1 ARFRMTAGMRLDEA
15 DRATLAGEAGDARRM
30 AMELLVAV
38 GDAIGAP
45 GLLDISS
52 AHIDGCLYHGLA
64 GLDFA
69 RKLATAGGS
78 VSVPTTLNVSSLD
91 LLHPGL
97 VHADPEDAERSRAQ
111 MQAYESMGCRPTWT
125 CAPYQLLDRPRLG
138 EQIAW
143 GESNAIVFAN
153 SVLGARTNRYGDF
166 LDICCA
172 LTGRAPAAGL
182 HTDEG
187 RRATI
192 LIDVT
197 VPDAWRDEELFYVG
211 LGYVLGA
218 VAGTAVAVI
227 AGLDERA
234 DEDRLRALGA
244 TAASSGAVGLF
255 HVAGV
260 TPEAPT
266 AEQALGGD
274 RPEKVIRVGT
284 PEVETALSRLGS
296 SSESLGAVSVG
307 TPHASLREIE
317 SLAEMCAG
325 RKTRVPFYVNT
336 GRDVLDRAET
346 SGAAGKVRGFGA
358 TFVTDT
364 CTYITPIIG
373 EVGGSVMTNSGK
385 WAYYAPGNL
394 GFDVVMGSLADCV
407 ESAVRGEAVSTGV
420 SA

>member
-1 ARFRMTAGMRLDEA
+1 MTAGMRLDEA
-15 DRATLAGEAGDARRM
+15 DRATLAGEAGDARRI

-38 GDAIGAP
+38 GETIGAP
-45 GLLDISS
+45 SLLDISS

-69 RKLATAGGS
+69 RKLAAAGGS

-91 LLHPGL
+91 LLHPDL
-97 VHADPEDAERSRAQ
+97 VRADPEDAERSRAQ

-125 CAPYQLLDRPRLG
+125 CAPYQLPDRPRLG

-187 RRATI
+187 RRATV
-192 LIDVT
+192 LVDVT

-218 VAGTAVAVI
+218 IAGTAVAVI
-227 AGLDERA
+227 VGLDQRA

-266 AEQALGGD
+266 AEQALGGEP
-274 RPEKVIRVGT
+274 PEKVVRVGAH
-284 PEVETALSRLGS
+284 EVETALARLGS

-307 TPHASLREIE
+307 TPHASLGEVE

-325 RKTRVPFYVNT
+325 RKTRVPFFVNT
-336 GRDVLDRAET
+336 SRDVLDRAET

-394 GFDVVMGSLADCV
+394 GFEVVMGSLADCV
-407 ESAVRGEAVSTGV
+407 ESAVRGVAVFTGPF
-420 SA
+420 A

>member
-1 ARFRMTAGMRLDEA
+1 MAVSMRLEEA
-15 DRATLAGEAGDARRM
+15 DQAALAGEAGDARRI
-30 AMELLVAV
+30 AMELLVAS
-38 GDAIGAP
+38 GEAIGAHA
-45 GLLDISS
+45 LLDITS

-69 RKLATAGGS
+69 RTLAEAGGT
-78 VSVPTTLNVSSLD
+78 VAVPTTLNVSSLD

-97 VHADPEDAERSRAQ
+97 VHVDPEDAGRSRAQ
-111 MQAYESMGCRPTWT
+111 MEAYESMGCRPTWT

-192 LIDVT
+192 QIDVT

-211 LGYVLGA
+211 LGYMLGA

-227 AGLDERA
+227 TGLDGRA

-266 AEQALGGD
+266 LEKALGGG
-274 RPEKVIRVGT
+274 RPGKVIPVGAS
-284 PEVETALSRLGS
+284 EVAAALARLGS
-296 SSESLGAVSVG
+296 SSERLGAVSVG
-307 TPHASLREIE
+307 TPHASLSEIE
-317 SLAEMCAG
+317 ALAEMCAG
-325 RKTRVPFYVNT
+325 RKTRLPFYVNT
-336 GRDVLDRAET
+336 GREVLDRAET
-346 SGAAGKVRGFGA
+346 SGVAERVRGFGA

-394 GFDVVMGSLADCV
+394 GFEVVMGSLADCV

-420 SA
+420 FA